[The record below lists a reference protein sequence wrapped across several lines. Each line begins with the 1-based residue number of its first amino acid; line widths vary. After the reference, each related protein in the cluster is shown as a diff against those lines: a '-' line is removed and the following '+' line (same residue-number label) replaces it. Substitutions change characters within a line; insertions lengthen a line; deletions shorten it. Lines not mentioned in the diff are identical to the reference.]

1 MDILVVSQFYYPD
14 EFRVNDITRRL
25 AADGHTVHVLTG
37 LPDYATGRVPQEYRR
52 GRRRRETVD
61 GVDIIRVP
69 IVARRQGMIFRM
81 LNYLSFVVSGK
92 LYARFMKLKP
102 DVVFSYET
110 SPVLQVMP
118 AITAAK
124 RRRVPLIIYCCDIW
138 PECLKVWG
146 IKESSLLFRYIKR
159 LSRRIFN
166 KGDRVAITSE
176 PFREYLQ
183 TVNEVPAEKIVLL
196 PQHAEDTFGEV
207 AGVYEENGCTDF
219 VFAGNIG
226 AAQSVDTIV
235 RAAAALGGLT
245 DKPWQVHIVGD
256 GTARLDC
263 EDLARQLG
271 VTDRVIFHG
280 KHPLQEMVRFYKLAD
295 CFLLTMSGN
304 GVGNATLPAKW
315 QGYISAGKPIAVSAD
330 GVCADMT
337 ALVDCGCSAPAD
349 DGEALAAVMKQ
360 MMDNPA
366 RCREQGLKG
375 RRYYEENSTIDI
387 FMERLYALLDES
399 MK

>member
-14 EFRVNDITRRL
+14 EFRVNDITRQL
-25 AADGHTVHVLTG
+25 AAEGHTVHVLTG
-37 LPDYATGRVPQEYRR
+37 LPDYTTSRIPKEYRWF
-52 GRRRRETVD
+52 RRRRETVD

-69 IVARRQGMIFRM
+69 TIARRHGMIFRV

-92 LYARFMKLKP
+92 LYARFTKLKP

-124 RRRVPLIIYCCDIW
+124 RRKVPLVIYCCDIW
-138 PECLKVWG
+138 PECMKVWG

-166 KGDRVAITSE
+166 AGDRVAITSE
-176 PFREYLQ
+176 PFHRYLN
-183 TVNEVPAEKIVLL
+183 TVNEVPEEKIVLL
-196 PQHAEDTFGEV
+196 PQHAEDTFGHI
-207 AGVYEENGCTDF
+207 AGVYEDNGCMDF

-226 AAQSVDTIV
+226 AAQSVDSIV
-235 RAAAALGGLT
+235 RAAAALRELT
-245 DKPWQVHIVGD
+245 DKPWHVHIVGD

-263 EDLARQLG
+263 ENLARELR
-271 VTDRVIFHG
+271 VTDCVTFHG
-280 KHPLQEMVRFYKLAD
+280 KYPLSEMERFYKLAD
-295 CFLLTMSGN
+295 CFLLTMSGD
-304 GVGNATLPAKW
+304 GVGTATLPAKW
-315 QGYISAGKPIAVSAD
+315 QGYISAGKPIAVAAN

-337 ALVDCGCSAPAD
+337 ALVDCGCWAPAD
-349 DGEALAAVMKQ
+349 DGEALAGIMKQ
-360 MMDNPA
+360 MMDDPA
-366 RCREQGLKG
+366 RCREQGMNG
-375 RRYYEENSTIDI
+375 RRYYEENGTKET
-387 FMERLYALLDES
+387 FMKRLYAIFDEV